1 MMPRVVTAELLDGLA
16 ASDPA
21 AQRSRRD
28 LRRVHRAMFT
38 RQVLCNALT
47 DMEMAPQNRA
57 PLRILELGAG
67 DGSLMLRV
75 AQALAADWPA
85 VELTLLD
92 RQVLLAP
99 ATQAGFTQLGWT
111 VVAQVA
117 DVLDWAEAANHATS
131 TATRIVRHRPRWDLV
146 LSNLF
151 LHHFEGAQLASVLR
165 AVAARSNRFLACE
178 PHRGTLALV
187 GSHLVGAIGANG
199 VTRKDAVLSVHA
211 GFRDQEITALWPDPL
226 GEWQTTEYGA
236 GPFSHC
242 FRAERPGASA

>member
-16 ASDPA
+16 ANDPTA
-21 AQRSRRD
+21 LRSRRD

-38 RQVLCNALT
+38 RQVLCKALT
-47 DMEMAPQNRA
+47 DMQMAPSNRA

-75 AQALAADWPA
+75 AQALAPEWPA

-92 RQVLLAP
+92 RQVLLTP

-117 DVLDWAEAANHATS
+117 DVLDWAEAANQATS
-131 TATRIVRHRPRWDLV
+131 TATRMMRHRPRWDLV
-146 LSNLF
+146 LANLF
-151 LHHFEGAQLASVLR
+151 LHHFEGAQLASVLS